1 MAEFNL
7 QEFTDLVREY
17 LYGLFPYEND
27 DVKTI
32 KHKDHPFH
40 IKDVAFMWLPTSMS
54 GDGKSMMFDIGS
66 DYAEENYP
74 YYHIL
79 QDAQV
84 IHKKGKGTK
93 TSKGSQALI
102 QDISKRDYGRIKF
115 SGKTYSREYQK
126 NVRGERAKIV
136 DKSTRFVYSNG
147 KTVKIN
153 ADASTYVNVH
163 YKYIDKIL
171 DYSLPFIAQYFGM
184 KLMRKKNSGLEEEYN
199 EQKNQDY
206 RSVALG
212 NYNLDIVDILDS
224 FNEQYD

>member
-7 QEFTDLVREY
+7 QEFTDLIREY

-27 DVKTI
+27 TI
-32 KHKDHPFH
+32 KLVKHEKHPFH
-40 IKDVAFMWLPTSMS
+40 IRDVAFMWLPTSMS
-54 GDGKSMMFDIGS
+54 ADGKSITFDIGS

-84 IHKKGKGTK
+84 IHKKNKGTK

-102 QDISKRDYGRIKF
+102 EDVGNRDYGRIKF
-115 SGKTYSREYQK
+115 NGKTYSREYQK

-147 KTVKIN
+147 TTKKIN
-153 ADASTYVNVH
+153 ANANTYVNIH

-171 DYSLPFIAQYFGM
+171 DYSLPFIAQYYGM

-199 EQKNQDY
+199 EQRYKDY
-206 RSVALG
+206 KDVSVG
-212 NYNLDIVDILDS
+212 NYSLDIVDILDS
-224 FNEQYD
+224 FNEKY